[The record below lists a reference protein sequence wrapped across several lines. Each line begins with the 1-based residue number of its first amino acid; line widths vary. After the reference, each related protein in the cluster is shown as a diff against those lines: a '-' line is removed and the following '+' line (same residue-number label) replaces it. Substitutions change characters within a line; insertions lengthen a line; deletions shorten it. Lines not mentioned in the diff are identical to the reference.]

1 MFRRAA
7 RVAAAFAVCL
17 VPCAAQLTF
26 NRDIAPIIYKN
37 CSPCHRPEEAGPFPL
52 LSYED
57 VRKHAQ
63 QIVTVTRSRY
73 MPPWLPEPGYGDFK
87 DARRLTE
94 QQIRTIADWV
104 TQGSPEGPPA
114 AAPAP
119 PRFTDGWQLGA
130 PDLILEAP
138 AAFTVPPSGPDV
150 YWNFVFQPA
159 LSERRYVRAVE
170 IRPGDRRLVHHANL
184 LVDRAASAKPTG
196 FPGMDLAIMGSPFDP
211 EGHFLF
217 WKPGSPP
224 LSEPDAFS
232 WRLDPGNQLVLNTH
246 LQPSGKAEDVKPV
259 IGLYFTDHPPT
270 KFPLLLQL
278 ENDRAL
284 DIPAA
289 NANFVVS
296 DDFQL
301 PMDLDVLAI
310 YPHAHYLGKRLEAY
324 ATLPDGARKWLIRI
338 PNWNP
343 AWQAVYEYRD
353 PVSLP
358 KGSVISMRF
367 SYDNSAA
374 NPRNPNMPPKRVR
387 AGDQAADEM
396 AHLWLQALPRGPG
409 DRRRELQEALLR
421 HRLEQ
426 DPNNFEANFNL
437 GAVMLSR
444 LDARGAVTM
453 LEAAVR
459 NEPDRA
465 DARNMLGLALAATG
479 RSTEAI
485 DQFQTAL
492 KIQPEN
498 VPARFNLANALAKAG
513 KSEEA
518 IENYR
523 QAIAALPEDPL
534 PHVRLGAFLLRLGR
548 IAEAR
553 QQFEQTLELDPGNES
568 AKEGLE
574 QVKK

>member
-7 RVAAAFAVCL
+7 RVASAFVVCL
-17 VPCAAQLTF
+17 VPSAAQLTF

-37 CSPCHRPEEAGPFPL
+37 CSACHRPGEAGPFPL
-52 LSYED
+52 LSYQD

-63 QIVTVTRSRY
+63 QIVTVTRTRY
-73 MPPWLPEPGYGDFK
+73 MPPWLPEPGYGEFK
-87 DARRLTE
+87 GARRLTE
-94 QQIRTIADWV
+94 QQIRQIADWV
-104 TQGSPEGPPA
+104 TQGAPEGPPA
-114 AAPAP
+114 AAPTP
-119 PRFTDGWQLGA
+119 PQFTDGWQLGP

-159 LSERRYVRAVE
+159 LPERRYVRAIE
-170 IRPGDRRLVHHANL
+170 IRPGGRGLVHHANL
-184 LVDRAASAKPTG
+184 LVDRAASAKLPG
-196 FPGMDLAIMGSPFDP
+196 FPGMDLTIMGSPFDP

-224 LSEPDAFS
+224 PSEPEGFS

-246 LQPSGKAEDVKPV
+246 LQPSGKPEEVKPV
-259 IGLYFTDHPPT
+259 IGLYFTNHPPT

-278 ENDRAL
+278 ENDGAL

-301 PMDLDVLAI
+301 PMEVDVLAI

-343 AWQAVYEYRD
+343 AWQAVYEYRE

-358 KGSVISMRF
+358 KGSLISMRF
-367 SYDNSAA
+367 SYDNSAT
-374 NPRNPNMPPKRVR
+374 NPRNPNTPPQRVS
-387 AGDQAADEM
+387 AGDQASDEM
-396 AHLWLQALPRGPG
+396 AHLWLQVLPRGPG

-426 DPNNFEANFNL
+426 DPDNFEANFNL

-453 LEAAVR
+453 LETAVR
-459 NEPDRA
+459 NESNRA
-465 DARNMLGLALAATG
+465 DARSMLGLALAATG

-485 DQFQTAL
+485 EEFQTAL
-492 KIQPEN
+492 KVQPEN
-498 VPARFNLANALAKAG
+498 VSARFNLANALAKAG

-518 IENYR
+518 IEEYR
-523 QAIAALPEDPL
+523 QVIAALPEDPL
-534 PHVRLGAFLLRLGR
+534 PHVRLGEFLLRLGKTP
-548 IAEAR
+548 EAR
-553 QQFEQTLELDPGNES
+553 QQFEQALALDAGNES
-568 AKEGLE
+568 AKAGLA
-574 QVKK
+574 VIP